1 MDRTS
6 LIAIGQRWTS
16 DAEPELGLGMVVEIG
31 DDGRSMTVDFAAAD
45 VTRRYAVRSAP
56 LRRVRFAPGD
66 RIATEDGS
74 RLQVDEVSER
84 EGLFVYHCQGRDV
97 AETRVAPDVALGG
110 ARERLTAGR
119 VDPPADFALRV
130 ETARRLHQVRRSQVR
145 GLCGA
150 RIELLPHQYYVA
162 AEAAARRA
170 PRVLLAD
177 ETGLGKTIE
186 ACLTINRLLLTG
198 RASRVLILVPGS
210 LIHQWLVELHRRFN
224 LSFAIFDEE
233 RCEAVEGPGSQ
244 QQGDDPVE
252 DFADVE
258 NPFLSEQCVLAP
270 IELVAQ
276 DPVRAAQA
284 ADAGWDIVVVD
295 EAHHL
300 AWSPDSPSPEYEAV
314 EQICQASEGLLL
326 LTATPEQLG
335 EEGHFARLRL
345 LDPDRYSSLEAWR
358 EEAEGY
364 RDTAAVAERLSDPAG
379 KTTDSDFAALA
390 AALDLDTDTVRA
402 RARDDEGRRGLLA
415 ALIDRHGPGRVMFR
429 NTRAVLPEM
438 PDREGAFPS
447 LPTPAPDSDLDAC
460 LRQEFDRMVETQAPA
475 WRQSLRLSDD
485 SSTRP
490 EIDAYDERIAW
501 LVERLRQEESST
513 KLLVICA
520 SAAKAVAIKA
530 AIEDRINVDIALFHE
545 DLTLVQRDRNAAW
558 FASPEGARL
567 LVCSE
572 IGSEGRNFQHA
583 RHLVM
588 FDVPL
593 DPDLIEQ
600 RIGRLDRIGQRGTVH
615 IAVPSHRGSA
625 LESVARWQRDGARSF
640 ERGSTVGQA
649 LISHFGSRLVAVA
662 ASSSA
667 DEDDAVSELIEET
680 SAMRDE
686 LGLRVE
692 SGRDRLLEM
701 ASLRHEVAG
710 ELIAKVTGGDEDRP
724 LEELF
729 VRLLEHFRVYA
740 EEIEPRTY
748 RLDSN
753 AMQGSE
759 LPAVAEG
766 RSALTFDRATALV
779 REDMGF
785 VTADHPLLG
794 DAMELLL
801 ASEAGNASFAVVER
815 SGQTRGKTPA
825 LQLEAVFILES
836 IAPGYLHVDRFLPPT
851 PVVVAT
857 DSTLADCSDEL
868 DSATEGRLRR
878 GAASW
883 LTGQQAALRPVL
895 AKMIDRCE
903 ALGAERAESLRCSAR
918 SALEGALGAELERL
932 RSLALVNDAIRPEE
946 IESVESELEGLLGY
960 VAESRLRLDALRLT
974 WMGASNDGVP
984 LIVRQ

>member
-1 MDRTS
+1 MDGKS
-6 LIAIGQRWTS
+6 VIAIGQRWTS

-31 DDGRSMTVDFAAAD
+31 DDGRSVTVDFAAAD

-66 RIATEDGS
+66 RIVGDDGS
-74 RLQVDEVSER
+74 ALSVDSVSER
-84 EGLFVYHCQGRDV
+84 DGLFVYHCQGREV

-110 ARERLTAGR
+110 ARERLSAGR
-119 VDPPADFALRV
+119 VDPPTEFALRV
-130 ETARRLHQVRRSQVR
+130 ETARRLHAIRRSEVR

-186 ACLTINRLLLTG
+186 ACLTVNRLLLTG
-198 RASRVLILVPGS
+198 RAERVLILVPGS

-233 RCEAVEGPGSQ
+233 RCEAVEAT
-244 QQGDDPVE
+244 D
-252 DFADVE
+252 
-258 NPFLSEQCVLAP
+258 NPFLSEQCVLAA
-270 IELVAQ
+270 IDLVAH

-300 AWSPDSPSPEYEAV
+300 AWSPDCPSPEYEAV

-364 RDTAAVAERLSDPAG
+364 RDTAAVAERLTDPAG
-379 KTTDSDFAALA
+379 EASESDLASLA
-390 AALDLDTDTVRA
+390 AALDLDAETVKA
-402 RARDDEGRRGLLA
+402 RARDDSGRRGLLA

-438 PDREGAFPS
+438 PLREAAFSS
-447 LPTPAPDSDLDAC
+447 LTAAEPDSNLAAC
-460 LRQEFDRMVETQAPA
+460 LRQEFDRMIETQASA
-475 WRQSLRLSDD
+475 ERRSLQLPDEGRA
-485 SSTRP
+485 RP
-490 EIDAYDERIAW
+490 ELDADDERVAW
-501 LVERLRQEESST
+501 LVERLRREESST
-513 KLLVICA
+513 KMLVICS

-545 DLTLVQRDRNAAW
+545 ELTLVQRDRNAAW
-558 FASPEGARL
+558 FAAPEGARL

-615 IAVPSHRGSA
+615 IAVPTHRGSA
-625 LESVARWQRDGARSF
+625 LEAVAMWQRDGAHAF

-649 LISHFGSRLVAVA
+649 LLAHYGNRLVAVA
-662 ASSSA
+662 AASA
-667 DEDDAVSELIEET
+667 ADPSPDGHAAVAELIDET

-701 ASLRHEVAG
+701 ASLRKDTAE
-710 ELIAKVTGGDEDRP
+710 ELISNVTGGDEDRP

-748 RLDSN
+748 RLDAN

-766 RSALTFDRATALV
+766 RSTLTFDRATALV

-801 ASEAGNASFAVVER
+801 ASEAGNASFAVVEQP
-815 SGQTRGKTPA
+815 GPTRGETPA
-825 LQLEAVFILES
+825 LRLEAVFILES
-836 IAPGYLHVDRFLPPT
+836 IAPGRLHIDRFLPPT

-857 DSTLADCSDEL
+857 DSTLADCTDDL
-868 DSATEGRLRR
+868 DSAIEGRLRR

-883 LTGQQAALRPVL
+883 LVGQQAALRPVL

-903 ALGAERAESLRCSAR
+903 HLASDRAESLRSSAQATLT
-918 SALEGALGAELERL
+918 SALGTELERL
-932 RSLALVNDAIRPEE
+932 RSLACVNDAIRPEE
-946 IESVESELEGLLGY
+946 IESVESELEGLRGY

-984 LIVRQ
+984 LIGRQ